1 MRGFSLYHSLK
12 IKTTCKIR
20 TLKVNQKEYKI
31 INLNKNKFGVLNLY
45 LHLQYQSPKI
55 RGTD

>member
-31 INLNKNKFGVLNLY
+31 INLNKNKFGVLN
-45 LHLQYQSPKI
+45 
-55 RGTD
+55 